1 MFIVQRRQKILKRV
15 GENNN
20 IIILNFLKQ
29 KMLKN
34 ALCCFV
40 VLVVFGGCKKSL
52 DDVSTNQVVI
62 TNELNQFKDLSSPS
76 ISKFT
81 FGDVKSPKLRS
92 TAANEDSGCIT
103 TLHTQSNQFD
113 KLSVLDPTSDI
124 MYVGSLFDGNTIQ
137 TGEYKPIFFTG
148 DYIRKPITV
157 SVSLQ
162 GSSGSVVK
170 TIIPT
175 LSAYRTAMQEMTN
188 AEINGE
194 QPAATTFEV
203 RQVRSKRE
211 LVMHIGASLNVNSGT
226 FESTFNFDENS
237 VKTKNYYL
245 LKIYQKFY
253 SAEIDIPT
261 DGNLFNKPAN
271 YQSDVAPVYI
281 SSIDYGRSA
290 YMLIESS
297 YDSSVVKSAL
307 TASFKAWVVS
317 GSANLT
323 KDVTDVTDEMTI
335 SGTAIGGSSSLSA
348 KMIIGLEGFH
358 DYATKSGSLTSES
371 RGAIIA
377 YKLRNAND
385 HGVYKTMINGDY
397 YVRDCSGAKRL
408 LYDYYNPRY
417 GHRYTIN
424 SRYVEERPGQ
434 GWIRIVN
441 DPIYVYGK
449 QVAGSI
455 PVYIMQSTTSSIYC
469 LTTDNTIDLN
479 LWATT
484 GIPDFFAYR
493 VQAENTVPIHQFY
506 HPTARS
512 HGLFYDRTYNPMSN
526 GWIHNG
532 IKFYAFQSPN

>member
-1 MFIVQRRQKILKRV
+1 MK
-15 GENNN
+15 
-20 IIILNFLKQ
+20 

-34 ALCCFV
+34 ALCLIAM
-40 VLVVFGGCKKSL
+40 LVAFGGCKKSIEE
-52 DDVSTNQVVI
+52 VSMGQEEI

-76 ISKFT
+76 TSKFT

-92 TAANEDSGCIT
+92 MAANDDSGCII

-137 TGEYKPIFFTG
+137 TGEYRPIFFTD
-148 DYIRKPITV
+148 DYVRKPVTV

-162 GSSGSVVK
+162 GSAGSVVK
-170 TIIPT
+170 EITPT
-175 LSAYRTAMQEMTN
+175 LSAYRAAMQEMTN
-188 AEINGE
+188 ADINGE

-253 SAEIDIPT
+253 SAEINIPT

-297 YDSSVVKSAL
+297 YDSSKVKTAL
-307 TASFKAWVVS
+307 TASFKAWMVS

-323 KDVTDVTDEMTI
+323 KDVTDVTAEMTI

-348 KMIIGLEGFH
+348 KMITGLEGFH
-358 DYATKSGSLTSES
+358 DYATKSGNLTSES

-377 YKLRNAND
+377 YKLRNAKD
-385 HGVYKTMINGDY
+385 HGIYKTMINGDY

-417 GHRYTIN
+417 GHMYTIN
-424 SRYVEERPGQ
+424 PRYVEERPGQ

-484 GIPDFFAYR
+484 GIPDFFAYKF
-493 VQAENTVPIHQFY
+493 QAENTVPIHQFY